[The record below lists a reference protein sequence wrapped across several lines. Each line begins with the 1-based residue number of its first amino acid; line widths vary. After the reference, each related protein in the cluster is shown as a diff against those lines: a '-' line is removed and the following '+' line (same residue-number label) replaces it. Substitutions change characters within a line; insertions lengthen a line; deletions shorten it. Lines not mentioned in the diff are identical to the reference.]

1 MAPEQVQGLAVDGRA
16 DQFSLA
22 VITFEML
29 TGEKPFTGEQLTTV
43 VYKIVAEEPA
53 PAHRLNSTLNQQIT
67 NVLRRALAK
76 KPDARYPN
84 CQKFVDALEAACA
97 AAKGWKPLPRGGS
110 LDLPTAVEARRPAN
124 VSLSSST
131 AETKSRSRRKMG
143 ILPVLFAIL
152 VAAGLV
158 LLIAWQAAPWL
169 TQSSPKS
176 PLTVAQP
183 PAPQPAA
190 PPAPAPEE
198 KKPSAMPPP
207 EHPQG
212 TPPEAADRI
221 EAKAQTENDAKTEA
235 AGARPRQPL
244 PDLSSSPYL
253 KVSVAT
259 IPADATAM
267 LDNRPDS
274 ACTTP
279 CALDATPGEHI
290 VSISRQGYQTE
301 HRPVTVANTAVELP
315 TVALRVPGGVLM
327 LASTPVG
334 ARIFVN
340 GTPSDQ
346 VTPARLVLRPGKYD
360 IAVEKDGKRS
370 SKEVEIQ
377 NGATH
382 YEKFLLDR

>member
-1 MAPEQVQGLAVDGRA
+1 
-16 DQFSLA
+16 
-22 VITFEML
+22 ML
-29 TGEKPFTGEQLTTV
+29 
-43 VYKIVAEEPA
+43 
-53 PAHRLNSTLNQQIT
+53 RS
-67 NVLRRALAK
+67 ALAK
-76 KPDARYPN
+76 KPDARYPT

-131 AETKSRSRRKMG
+131 AETKPRSRRKMG

-158 LLIAWQAAPWL
+158 SLIAWQAAPWL
-169 TQSSPKS
+169 TPSSPKA
-176 PLTVAQP
+176 PVIVAQP

-198 KKPSAMPPP
+198 KKPSAMPPL
-207 EHPQG
+207 ERPQG
-212 TPPEAADRI
+212 APPEAADRI
-221 EAKAQTENDAKTEA
+221 EAKAQTDNDAKTEA
-235 AGARPRQPL
+235 VAARPRQPL

-279 CALDATPGEHI
+279 CALDATPGQHI

-301 HRPVTVANTAVELP
+301 HRPVTVASTAVELP

-327 LASTPVG
+327 LASTPAG
-334 ARIFVN
+334 ARVFVN

-346 VTPARLVLRPGKYD
+346 VTPAKLMLRPGKYD
-360 IAVEKDGKRS
+360 IAVEKDGRRS

-382 YEKFLLDR
+382 YEKFIIDR